1 MLQTNQ
7 PLSLFTSIIKDMV
20 DLKLAAKDATQLA
33 TCLDL
38 QKCYRELFFVWS
50 MPNWIIDFSLATP
63 LEKHLVT
70 TITFLFAQIWDTNT
84 EDKKIPF
91 LFY

>member
-7 PLSLFTSIIKDMV
+7 PLSFFTSVIKDMV

-38 QKCYRELFFVWS
+38 
-50 MPNWIIDFSLATP
+50 
-63 LEKHLVT
+63 
-70 TITFLFAQIWDTNT
+70 
-84 EDKKIPF
+84 
-91 LFY
+91 